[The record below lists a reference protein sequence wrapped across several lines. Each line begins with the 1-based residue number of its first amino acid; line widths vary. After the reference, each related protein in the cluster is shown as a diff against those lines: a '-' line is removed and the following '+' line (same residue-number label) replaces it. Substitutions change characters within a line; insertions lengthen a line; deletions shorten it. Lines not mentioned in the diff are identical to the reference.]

1 MDPVTVSER
10 IVAMS
15 LLTVIMSLALSR
27 STMRDAAALDPEL
40 MLTDPGTDVPAPA
53 RMTTSP
59 PLLVANAEPYPRMLT
74 VPPLPPAEAYEPP
87 ATTTWP
93 P

>member
-1 MDPVTVSER
+1 M
-10 IVAMS
+10 VAMS
-15 LLTVIMSLALSR
+15 LLTVNMSAAPSR
-27 STMRDAAALDPEL
+27 STMRDAAAFDPAL

-59 PLLVANAEPYPRMLT
+59 PLLAVAEPYPRTLT